1 VIRGDL
7 SQILAVRF
15 SRLTAAPFFHF
26 QRFRTGR
33 AGRGTDTA
41 DGAPGFGHWRWLRRR
56 RQRVWA
62 RHVTFNVGWH
72 GSANSGWHPESPR
85 GAGVSEWRAIQERA
99 GTTGSSPPSACAF
112 ARSSAS

>member
-1 VIRGDL
+1 MIEKIFRQILSPCFLEGWIWGVFGAGRAVIRGDL

-41 DGAPGFGHWRWLRRR
+41 DGAPGFGHWR
-56 RQRVWA
+56 
-62 RHVTFNVGWH
+62 
-72 GSANSGWHPESPR
+72 
-85 GAGVSEWRAIQERA
+85 
-99 GTTGSSPPSACAF
+99 
-112 ARSSAS
+112 